1 MVIFKRDNLRF
12 GLLIGL
18 IVPLFSILLYYW
30 WKFSLYTFSEF
41 IYALR
46 TNKPL
51 ITAITIPCLL
61 LNVVLFTIY
70 INAKRDQTAK
80 GIFISTILYA
90 VASLLFKFL
99 S

>member
-12 GLLIGL
+12 GLLIGFILPL
-18 IVPLFSILLYYW
+18 ISVFGYYW
-30 WKFSLYTFSEF
+30 WKFSLYTFSDF
-41 IYALR
+41 IYALK

-61 LNVVLFTIY
+61 LNIVLFTIY
-70 INAKRDQTAK
+70 INTKRDQTAK
-80 GIFISTILYA
+80 GIFVSTLLYA
-90 VASLLFKFL
+90 IASLLFKYF

>member
-18 IVPLFSILLYYW
+18 VVPLFSILLYYW

-90 VASLLFKFL
+90 VAF
-99 S
+99 

>member
-18 IVPLFSILLYYW
+18 LVPLLSIWLYYW
-30 WKFSLYTFSEF
+30 WKFSLYSFSEF

-80 GIFISTILYA
+80 GIFISTIVYA
-90 VASLLFKFL
+90 LASLLFKFL

>member
-1 MVIFKRDNLRF
+1 MFKKDNFRL

-18 IVPLFSILLYYW
+18 LAPIISFFGYYYW
-30 WKFSLYTFSEF
+30 KFRLYTFNEF
-41 IYALR
+41 FYALR

-61 LNVVLFTIY
+61 LNIILFTVY
-70 INAKRDQTAK
+70 INSRKDQTAK
-80 GIFISTILYA
+80 GIFAVTLIYA
-90 VASLLFKFL
+90 ITSLLFKFI

>member
-18 IVPLFSILLYYW
+18 VVPLFSILLYYW

>member
-1 MVIFKRDNLRF
+1 MFKKDNFRF

-18 IVPLFSILLYYW
+18 LAPIISFFGYYYW
-30 WKFSLYTFSEF
+30 KFRLYTFNGF
-41 IYALR
+41 FYALR

-61 LNVVLFTIY
+61 LNIILFTVY
-70 INAKRDQTAK
+70 INSRKDQTAK
-80 GIFISTILYA
+80 GIFAVTLIYA
-90 VASLLFKFL
+90 ITSLLFKFI